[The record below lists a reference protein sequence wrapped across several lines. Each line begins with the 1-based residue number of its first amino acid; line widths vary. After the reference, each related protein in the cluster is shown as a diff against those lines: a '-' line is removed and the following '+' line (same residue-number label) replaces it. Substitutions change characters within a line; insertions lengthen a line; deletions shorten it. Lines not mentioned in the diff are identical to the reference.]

1 MKDAGYWIEKLA
13 LKPHAEGGWYRELWR
28 ADLTIPASALPP
40 QYSGERSVC
49 TLIHYLLEAGSR
61 SAWHRVKSAEVWLWH
76 AGGTLELS
84 LGGLGG
90 APEDALVSGGFYGS
104 YPIGTNP
111 DKGEA
116 LYGVVPPDVWQA
128 AGVREGPY
136 VLVSCAVSPGFY
148 WEDFSVPGGGPHIL
162 SF

>member
-1 MKDAGYWIEKLA
+1 MKDAGYWIEKLE

-40 QYSGERSVC
+40 QYTGGRSVC

-61 SAWHRVKSAEVWLWH
+61 SAWHRVKSAEIWLWH

-84 LGGLGG
+84 LGGRGG
-90 APEDALVSGGFYGS
+90 MPEQLAGTLPDAAGFYGH
-104 YPIGTNP
+104 YRIGTAP

-116 LYGVVPPDVWQA
+116 FYGVVPPDVWQA
-128 AGVREGPY
+128 AEVREGPY
-136 VLVSCAVSPGFY
+136 VLVSCAVSPGFH
-148 WEDFSVPGGGPHIL
+148 WEDFSL
-162 SF
+162 